1 MRFLAHRFSFYV
13 FSFFIPKIIRNRP
26 LKILGLLKITTF
38 IKSLRIYLAQK
49 PRIITQIARTATR
62 KRVGQKQLT
71 SKPTAK
77 VIPIIPLFE
86 HFFLICLTLRYYIIS
101 KIRLNVTKGIK
112 IYLKLKIYLY
122 KFVIVSA
129 LSLILSIKPKGF
141 KTLILSP

>member
-1 MRFLAHRFSFYV
+1 MRQHLLSFYV
-13 FSFFIPKIIRNRP
+13 FSFFMPKISLKKP

-38 IKSLRIYLAQK
+38 IKSLRTYLAQK
-49 PRIITQIARTATR
+49 PKIITQIASTATR

-101 KIRLNVTKGIK
+101 NLKRFVTKEINF
-112 IYLKLKIYLY
+112 YLKLLKSSYINRLL
-122 KFVIVSA
+122 F
-129 LSLILSIKPKGF
+129 
-141 KTLILSP
+141 